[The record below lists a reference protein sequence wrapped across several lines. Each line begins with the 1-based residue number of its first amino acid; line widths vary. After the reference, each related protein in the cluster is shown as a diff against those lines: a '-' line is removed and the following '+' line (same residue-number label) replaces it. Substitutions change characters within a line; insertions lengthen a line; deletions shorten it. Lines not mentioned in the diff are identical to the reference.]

1 MIKSFKQLLDIV
13 KKQDSKTI
21 CVVNAHDEDV
31 LKSASIAYNENM
43 ANSILVGDAQ
53 KINEI
58 SDQNA
63 IDISGCQ
70 VIDETDYHKAIKL
83 SVELIKEKKADILM
97 KGKVQ
102 TPDLMKA
109 VLNKE
114 DGLRCSS
121 LLSHVGVFESPNY
134 HKLLFVTDGGLNIA
148 PDVEKKAA
156 IVKNTLPLVNA
167 FGIDSPKVAG
177 VCAIENVTPSMPA
190 TLDAALLSVMSIR
203 GQLGNCIFEG
213 PLALD
218 NAVSEHAAK
227 TKGIKSQIAGDVDI
241 LLVPNIESGNIAVKS
256 LTYLGNAK
264 LGGIVLGAKCPI
276 VLVSRADSYESKLHS
291 MALSVIMK

>member
-1 MIKSFKQLLDIV
+1 MIKSFKELLDIA
-13 KKQDSKTI
+13 KKQTSKTI
-21 CVVNAHDEDV
+21 CVVNAQDEDV
-31 LKSASIAYNENM
+31 LKSASIAYSEHI
-43 ANSILVGDAQ
+43 ANSILVGDAK
-53 KINEI
+53 KIK
-58 SDQNA
+58 
-63 IDISGCQ
+63 DISNKNDIDLTGCEI
-70 VIDETDYHKAIKL
+70 IDEIDYYKAIKTSINL
-83 SVELIKEKKADILM
+83 VRDKKADILM

-114 DGLRCSS
+114 DGLRDFS

-148 PDVEKKAA
+148 PDLEKKAA

-167 FGIDSPKVAG
+167 FGVDSPKVAG
-177 VCAIENVTPSMPA
+177 LCAIENVNPNMPS
-190 TLDAALLSVMSIR
+190 TIDAALLSVMSIR

-218 NAVSEHAAK
+218 NAISAHAAK
-227 TKGIKSQIAGDVDI
+227 IKGIKSNIAGDVDI

-256 LTYLGNAK
+256 LTYLGNSK
-264 LGGIVLGAKCPI
+264 LSGLVLGAKCPI
-276 VLVSRADSYESKLHS
+276 VLVSRADSYESKLNS
-291 MALSVIMK
+291 MALSVIMN

>member
-1 MIKSFKQLLDIV
+1 MIKSFNELIAIA
-13 KKQDSKTI
+13 KKQSSKTI

-31 LKSASIAYNENM
+31 LKSASIASNENI
-43 ANSILVGDAQ
+43 ARSILVGDAK

-58 SDQNA
+58 SSQKA
-63 IDISGCQ
+63 IDLNNCEI
-70 VIDETDYHKAIKL
+70 INELDYQKAINL
-83 SVELIKEKKADILM
+83 SVGLVRDKKAKILM

-102 TPDLMKA
+102 TPDIMKA

-114 DGLRCSS
+114 EGLRDSS
-121 LLSHVGVFESPNY
+121 LLSHVGVFESPCY

-148 PDVEKKAA
+148 PDLEKKAA
-156 IVKNTLPLVNA
+156 IVKNTLPLVNS
-167 FGIDSPKVAG
+167 FGIDFPKIAG
-177 VCAIENVTPSMPA
+177 VCAIENVNTSMPS
-190 TLDAALLSVMSIR
+190 TVDAALLSVMSIR

-218 NAVSEHAAK
+218 NAVSEDAAK
-227 TKGIKSQIAGDVDI
+227 TKGIKSNIAGDVDV

-264 LGGIVLGAKCPI
+264 LGGLVLGAKCPI
-276 VLVSRADSYESKLHS
+276 VLTSRADSYESKLNS
-291 MALSVIMK
+291 MALAVIMN